1 MSQQH
6 FAIREASGAPGYK
19 HRSSS
24 SQEQTCY
31 QGMTLTPRTPCERT
45 AKSAAVMQSFVQ
57 YKSCLGILSPK
68 SKRKILL

>member
-19 HRSSS
+19 HRSLS

-31 QGMTLTPRTPCERT
+31 QGMTLNPVLHAERT
-45 AKSAAVMQSFVQ
+45 AKKCCCDAELCTVQ
-57 YKSCLGILSPK
+57 ILSGDT
-68 SKRKILL
+68 